1 MKRCVLGVLATVSL
15 LAFALAGC
23 GQSSTAANEVSMV
36 GANFTKTTI
45 TISAGQKV
53 HFTDPVGTG
62 AMHDICLGSNSNC
75 DKTAAGPDE
84 LQGGGFPINAGDP
97 AKEVTFDTVGT
108 YKITC
113 AIHPNMNL
121 TVIVR

>member
-1 MKRCVLGVLATVSL
+1 
-15 LAFALAGC
+15 
-23 GQSSTAANEVSMV
+23 MV

-53 HFTDPVGTG
+53 RFTDPVGTG

-75 DKTAAGPDE
+75 DKAAAGPNE

-97 AKEVTFDTVGT
+97 AKDVTFDTAGT